1 MNSIGILLLLL
12 MAKLGYDYIFDEN
25 SSDTEK
31 SWIDKIEENITLVFK
46 EILDTQSLFSAKGS
60 NYDLNFYND
69 YFQIESKGFKIDWR
83 NIKYDDISS
92 VEYTDPRLGNAKIK
106 INLISNSKIT
116 LGFVDSNERIG
127 YIYHKNYFLVKFFLE
142 NFKKWESKLNSID

>member
-46 EILDTQSLFSAKGS
+46 KILDTQSSFSAKGS

-127 YIYHKNYFLVKFFLE
+127 YI
-142 NFKKWESKLNSID
+142 S

>member
-127 YIYHKNYFLVKFFLE
+127 YI
-142 NFKKWESKLNSID
+142 S

>member
-25 SSDTEK
+25 SSGTEK

-46 EILDTQSLFSAKGS
+46 KILDTQSSFSAKGS

-127 YIYHKNYFLVKFFLE
+127 YI
-142 NFKKWESKLNSID
+142 S